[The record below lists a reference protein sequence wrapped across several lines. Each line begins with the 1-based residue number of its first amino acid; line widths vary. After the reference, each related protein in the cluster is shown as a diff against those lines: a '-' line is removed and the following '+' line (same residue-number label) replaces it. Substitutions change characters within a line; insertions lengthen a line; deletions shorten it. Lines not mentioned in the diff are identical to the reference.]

1 MRIVLNSEKY
11 SAGPATITLSSKKN
25 NDGKYIKPYVCP
37 YSKQQLPDWIAGKI
51 KKDGREFDSYICM
64 NIYGILNDYTKNKY
78 NK

>member
-1 MRIVLNSEKY
+1 M
-11 SAGPATITLSSKKN
+11 
-25 NDGKYIKPYVCP
+25 CP